1 MTDGTLGPA
10 MAAVPLRAPG
20 VPGPNALGLTA
31 APTRLANLNTVYQV
45 VDLSEAH
52 TTAMHVLGANPGV
65 HGFGVSTALGNCFM
79 F

>member
-1 MTDGTLGPA
+1 MERWVQQWRLS
-10 MAAVPLRAPG
+10 LS
-20 VPGPNALGLTA
+20 ALPVSQAQTLTA

-65 HGFGVSTALGNCFM
+65 HGFGVGTALGNCFM